1 MVISFSHKES
11 SSIELNVYLVI
22 LLLYFPCKR
31 FSLEKVPEK
40 KDQNQA
46 KMLLRARN
54 LFSSSMPQVPRNGG
68 GKSYISPLDLT
79 ESCYIKKINLDQ
91 NASQELFFRF

>member
-1 MVISFSHKES
+1 MVISFSHEES

-40 KDQNQA
+40 KEQNQA
-46 KMLLRARN
+46 KMALRARN
-54 LFSSSMPQVPRNGG
+54 LFSSSMPQVPRDGG
-68 GKSYISPLDLT
+68 GKKSYISLLDLT

-91 NASQELFFRF
+91 KAS